1 MKTTAFKNNLKKHFE
16 ANYHPIQIIVNKSSI
31 ESSVSIIIREFN
43 SSFEVLLIKRT
54 TKNSDKFS
62 GHMAFPGG
70 VKEVSDKDS
79 LVTAIRETKEEIGLD
94 TKSNCILIG
103 RFSDY
108 KPVNPDVNRF
118 IVSPFIFFLDNT
130 DADLVKCKEEV
141 EDIVWV
147 PLDFLISKLDESNRI
162 GTKNNS
168 TYKDNVFEYKNYK
181 VWGVTGKILY
191 AFLLEIKDYC

>member
-1 MKTTAFKNNLKKHFE
+1 
-16 ANYHPIQIIVNKSSI
+16 
-31 ESSVSIIIREFN
+31 
-43 SSFEVLLIKRT
+43 
-54 TKNSDKFS
+54 
-62 GHMAFPGG
+62 MAFPGG
-70 VKEVSDKDS
+70 VKERTDKDS
-79 LVTAIRETKEEIGLD
+79 LVTAIRETNEEIGLD

-118 IVSPFIFFLDNT
+118 IVSPFIFYLDNT
-130 DADLVKCKEEV
+130 DAHLVKCKEEV

-181 VWGVTGKILY
+181 IWGVTGKILY